1 MLRNFVE
8 VMIVAAPLMSRELKI
23 NPHGVRL
30 TASEPNMLKVRL
42 KARVIER
49 RASPLARRPL
59 KTRIKQRSEFHFSVD
74 RPVGAFPFL
83 AAKVTRPRSPTTSWK
98 VGVFKT
104 VFKRFV

>member
-1 MLRNFVE
+1 MFSTNFQIE
-8 VMIVAAPLMSRELKI
+8 NIDRYTIRKKEMIVRGRLVSRELNI

-59 KTRIKQRSEFHFSVD
+59 KTRIKQRSKFPRAATCHPSL
-74 RPVGAFPFL
+74 RPL
-83 AAKVTRPRSPTTSWK
+83 
-98 VGVFKT
+98 
-104 VFKRFV
+104 